1 MGVAI
6 IGMARPL
13 RIEYEG
19 AFYHVTS
26 RGNERKEIF
35 SGPKDYERFKH
46 YLREAQDKYDFLL
59 HGYVLMTNHYHLI
72 LETNK
77 ANLHQ
82 IMHYLNGS
90 YTTYFNLRNGRSGH
104 LFQGRYK
111 GIVVDVDNYLLELSC
126 YLHLNPVRAG
136 MVKRPEEY
144 AHSSYRSFIGLG
156 KKKEGIASRD
166 RIWGMISGDRRRAAQ
181 KYRKYVEE
189 GIKRDNRNPLKSIY
203 GGSILGSREFVQELL
218 EKEEVKNPES
228 EEISCRRQLKAMRG
242 MEDVIVDVSSY
253 FNVPVNGVLEGKGA
267 MRDIAI
273 YFGKKYTG
281 LTNREIGE
289 RVGGLSYSGVT
300 RVSQRFQ
307 EKLAKNKLLR
317 RQVQEIDDRISN
329 VKG

>member
-1 MGVAI
+1 
-6 IGMARPL
+6 MARPL

-35 SGPKDYERFKH
+35 RVKDDYERFKH
-46 YLREAQDKYDFLL
+46 YVSEAQDKYDFLL

-90 YTTYFNLRNGRSGH
+90 YTTYFNRMNGRSGH

-111 GIVVDVDNYLLELSC
+111 GIVIDVDNYLLELSR

-144 AHSSYRSFIGLG
+144 AHSSYRLFIGLG
-156 KKKEGIASRD
+156 EKKEGIVSRD
-166 RIWGMISGDRRRAAQ
+166 RIWGMISGDRRRAPQ
-181 KYRKYVEE
+181 KYRRYVEE
-189 GIKRDNRNPLKSIY
+189 GMKKESRNPLKTLY
-203 GGSILGSREFVQELL
+203 GGAILGSGEFVQELL
-218 EKEEVKNPES
+218 KKKEVKNLKD
-228 EEISCRRQLKAMRG
+228 EEISCRRQLKATKG
-242 MEDVIVDVSSY
+242 MEDLILDVSSY
-253 FNVPVNGVLEGKGA
+253 FSVQRSKVLEEKGTL
-267 MRDIAI
+267 RDIAI

-289 RVGGLSYSGVT
+289 RFGGLSYSGVT
-300 RVSQRFQ
+300 RVSQRFE
-307 EKLAKNKLLR
+307 EKLAKNMTLR
-317 RQVQEIDDRISN
+317 GQVEEIDNRISN

>member
-1 MGVAI
+1 
-6 IGMARPL
+6 MARPM

-35 SGPKDYERFKH
+35 RGPKDYERFKH
-46 YLREAQDKYDFLL
+46 YLSEAEDKYDFLL

-77 ANLHQ
+77 ANLHR

-90 YTTYFNLRNGRSGH
+90 YTTYFNRINGRSGH

-111 GIVVDVDNYLLELSC
+111 GIVIEVDNYLLELSR

-144 AHSSYRSFIGLG
+144 AHSSYRLFIGLG
-156 KKKEGIASRD
+156 KKKEKIVSRD
-166 RIWGMISGDRRRAAQ
+166 RIWGMISGDRRRAPQ
-181 KYRKYVEE
+181 KYRRYVEE
-189 GIKRDNRNPLKSIY
+189 GMKRDDRNPLKTIY
-203 GGSILGSREFVQELL
+203 GGAILGSGEFVQELL
-218 EKEEVKNPES
+218 KKGEVKRIKS
-228 EEISCRRQLKAMRG
+228 EEISCRRQLKATKG
-242 MEDVIVDVSSY
+242 IEALILDVSSY
-253 FNVPVNGVLEGKGA
+253 FNVQPSKVLEEKGA

-289 RVGGLSYSGVT
+289 RFGGLSYSGVT

-307 EKLAKNKLLR
+307 EKMAKNITLR
-317 RQVQEIDDRISN
+317 RQVEQIDDRISN

>member
-1 MGVAI
+1 
-6 IGMARPL
+6 MARPM

-35 SGPKDYERFKH
+35 LGPKDYERFKH
-46 YLREAQDKYDFLL
+46 YLSEAEDKYDFLL

-77 ANLHQ
+77 ANLHR

-90 YTTYFNLRNGRSGH
+90 YTTYFNRINGRSGH

-111 GIVVDVDNYLLELSC
+111 GIVIDVDNYLLELSR

-144 AHSSYRSFIGLG
+144 AHSSYRLFIGLG
-156 KKKEGIASRD
+156 KKKEKKVSRD
-166 RIWGMISGDRRRAAQ
+166 RIWGMISGDRRRVPQ
-181 KYRKYVEE
+181 KYRRYVEE
-189 GIKRDNRNPLKSIY
+189 GMKREDRNPLKTIY
-203 GGSILGSREFVQELL
+203 GGAILGSGEFVQELL
-218 EKEEVKNPES
+218 KKGEVKRIKS
-228 EEISCRRQLKAMRG
+228 EEISCRRQLKATKG
-242 MEDVIVDVSSY
+242 IEDLILDVSSY
-253 FNVPVNGVLEGKGA
+253 FNVQPSKVLEEKGA
-267 MRDIAI
+267 IRDIAI

-289 RVGGLSYSGVT
+289 RFGGLSYSGVS

-307 EKLAKNKLLR
+307 EKMARNITLR
-317 RQVQEIDDRISN
+317 RQVEQIDDRISN

>member
-1 MGVAI
+1 
-6 IGMARPL
+6 MARPI

-35 SGPKDYERFKH
+35 RGSEDYEHFKH
-46 YLREAQDKYDFLL
+46 YLSEAQDKYDFLL

-72 LETNK
+72 LETMK

-90 YTTYFNLRNGRSGH
+90 YTSCFNRMNGRSGH

-111 GIVVDVDNYLLELSC
+111 GIVIDVDNYLLELSR

-136 MVKRPEEY
+136 MVKGPEEY
-144 AHSSYRSFIGLG
+144 AYSSYRSFISLG
-156 KKKEGIASRD
+156 RRKEQIVFKD
-166 RIWGMISGDRRRAAQ
+166 RIWGMISGDRRGAPH
-181 KYRKYVEE
+181 KYRRYVEE
-189 GIKRDNRNPLKSIY
+189 GMKKESRNPLKSIY
-203 GGSILGSREFVQELL
+203 GGAILGSGEFIQELL
-218 EKEEVKNPES
+218 EKGEMKNLKS
-228 EEISCRRQLKAMRG
+228 EEISCRRQLRATKG
-242 MEDVIVDVSSY
+242 IEDLIVDVSSY
-253 FNVPVNGVLEGKGA
+253 FSVQPSKVLEEKRA
-267 MRDIAI
+267 IRDIAI

-289 RVGGLSYSGVT
+289 RFGGLSYSGVT
-300 RVSQRFQ
+300 RVSKRFE
-307 EKLAKNKLLR
+307 EKMAKNMTLK
-317 RQVQEIDDRISN
+317 RQVKEINERISN

>member
-1 MGVAI
+1 
-6 IGMARPL
+6 MARPM

-26 RGNERKEIF
+26 RGNERKEVF
-35 SGPKDYERFKH
+35 RGPEDYERFKH
-46 YLREAQDKYDFLL
+46 YVREAKDKYDFLL

-82 IMHYLNGS
+82 VMHYLNGS
-90 YTTYFNLRNGRSGH
+90 YTTYFNLKNGRSGH

-111 GIVVDVDNYLLELSC
+111 GIVIDVDNYLLELSR

-136 MVKRPEEY
+136 IVKRPEEY
-144 AHSSYRSFIGLG
+144 VHSSYRLFIGLG
-156 KKKEGIASRD
+156 KKKEGIVSRD
-166 RIWGMISGDRRRAAQ
+166 RIWGMISQDGRRAPG
-181 KYRKYVEE
+181 KYRRYVEE
-189 GIKRDNRNPLKSIY
+189 GMKKESRNPLKTLY
-203 GGSILGSREFVQELL
+203 GGTILGSGEFVQELL
-218 EKEEVKNPES
+218 KKGEIKNLKS
-228 EEISCRRQLKAMRG
+228 EEISCRRQLKAAKGVEELVRG
-242 MEDVIVDVSSY
+242 VSSY
-253 FNVPVNGVLEGKGA
+253 FNVPPNRVLERKGV

-289 RVGGLSYSGVT
+289 RFGGLSYSGVT
-300 RVSQRFQ
+300 RVSQRFE
-307 EKLAKNKLLR
+307 EKMAKNMTLR
-317 RQVQEIDDRISN
+317 RQVEEIDARISN

>member
-1 MGVAI
+1 
-6 IGMARPL
+6 MARPM

-35 SGPKDYERFKH
+35 GGPKDYARFKH
-46 YLREAQDKYDFLL
+46 YVSEAQDKYDFVL

-72 LETNK
+72 LETNR

-82 IMHYLNGS
+82 IMHYINGS
-90 YTTYFNLRNGRSGH
+90 YTTYFNRLNGRSGH

-111 GIVVDVDNYLLELSC
+111 GIVIDVDNYLLELSR

-136 MVKRPEEY
+136 MIKRPEEY
-144 AHSSYRSFIGLG
+144 GHSSYRFFIGLG
-156 KKKEGIASRD
+156 RKTEEIVTRD

-181 KYRKYVEE
+181 KYRRYVEE
-189 GIKRDNRNPLKSIY
+189 GMKRDFRNPLKTLY
-203 GGSILGSREFVQELL
+203 GGAILGSGEFVQELL
-218 EKEEVKNPES
+218 KSKGAKKVKD
-228 EEISCRRQLKAMRG
+228 EEISYRRQFKATKRI
-242 MEDVIVDVSSY
+242 EDLIVDVSSY
-253 FNVPVNGVLEGKGA
+253 FDVQPNKVLEEKGVI
-267 MRDIAI
+267 RDIGI

-289 RVGGLSYSGVT
+289 RFGGLSYSGVT
-300 RVSQRFQ
+300 RVSQRFE
-307 EKLAKNKLLR
+307 EKLTKDRTLKSR
-317 RQVQEIDDRISN
+317 VKEIDERISN

>member
-1 MGVAI
+1 
-6 IGMARPL
+6 MARPL

-26 RGNERKEIF
+26 RGNERKRIF
-35 SGPKDYERFKH
+35 HGPKDYERFKH
-46 YLREAQDKYDFLL
+46 YLAEAQDKYDFLL

-90 YTTYFNLRNGRSGH
+90 YTTYFNLKNGRSGH

-111 GIVVDVDNYLLELSC
+111 GIVIDVDNYLLELSR

-144 AHSSYRSFIGLG
+144 GHSSYRVFISLG
-156 KKKEGIASRD
+156 RKKEEIVYRD
-166 RIWGMISGDRRRAAQ
+166 RIWGMISGDRRRAPQ
-181 KYRKYVEE
+181 KYRRYVEE
-189 GIKRDNRNPLKSIY
+189 GIKRENRDPLKSIY
-203 GGSILGSREFVQELL
+203 GGAILGSGEFIQELL
-218 EKEEVKNPES
+218 EKGKVKEVKS
-228 EEISCRRQLKAMRG
+228 EEISCRRQLKATRG
-242 MEDVIVDVSSY
+242 IGDLIVDVSSY
-253 FNVPVNGVLEGKGA
+253 FSVPPGEVLEEKGA

-273 YFGKKYTG
+273 YFGKKYTS

-289 RVGGLSYSGVT
+289 RFGGLSYSGIT
-300 RVSQRFQ
+300 RVAQRFR
-307 EKLAKNKLLR
+307 EKMAKNMTLR
-317 RQVQEIDDRISN
+317 RQVEEIDKRISN

>member
-1 MGVAI
+1 M
-6 IGMARPL
+6 
-13 RIEYEG
+13 RIEYVG

-35 SGPKDYERFKH
+35 GGPKDYERFKH
-46 YLREAQDKYDFLL
+46 YLREAQDKYDFVL

-77 ANLHQ
+77 PNLHQ

-90 YTTYFNLRNGRSGH
+90 YTTYFNRLNGRSGH

-111 GIVVDVDNYLLELSC
+111 GIVIDVDNYLLELSR
-126 YLHLNPVRAG
+126 YLHLNPVRGG

-144 AHSSYRSFIGLG
+144 AYSSYRSFIGLG
-156 KKKEGIASRD
+156 RKREGIVSRD
-166 RIWGMISGDRRRAAQ
+166 RIWGMISGDERRAAQ
-181 KYRKYVEE
+181 KYRRYVEE
-189 GIKRDNRNPLKSIY
+189 GMKKESRNPLKTLY
-203 GGSILGSREFVQELL
+203 GGAILGSKDFVKELL
-218 EKEEVKNPES
+218 EKGEVKNPES
-228 EEISCRRQLKAMRG
+228 KDISCRRQLKATKG
-242 MEDVIVDVSSY
+242 IEDLILDVSSY
-253 FNVPVNGVLEGKGA
+253 FNVQPSKVLEEKGA
-267 MRDIAI
+267 IRDIAI

-289 RVGGLSYSGVT
+289 RFGGLSYSGVT

-307 EKLAKNKLLR
+307 GKMAKNTTLR
-317 RQVQEIDDRISN
+317 RQVEQIDDRISN

>member
-1 MGVAI
+1 
-6 IGMARPL
+6 MARPM
-13 RIEYEG
+13 RIEYVG

-35 SGPKDYERFKH
+35 GGPKDYERFKH
-46 YLREAQDKYDFLL
+46 YLREAQDKYDFVL

-77 ANLHQ
+77 PNLHQ

-90 YTTYFNLRNGRSGH
+90 YTTYFNRLNGRSGH

-111 GIVVDVDNYLLELSC
+111 GIVIDVDNYLLELSR
-126 YLHLNPVRAG
+126 YLHLNPVRGG

-144 AHSSYRSFIGLG
+144 AYSSYRSFIGLG
-156 KKKEGIASRD
+156 RKREGIVSRD
-166 RIWGMISGDRRRAAQ
+166 RIWGMISGDERRAAQ
-181 KYRKYVEE
+181 KYRRYVEE
-189 GIKRDNRNPLKSIY
+189 GMKKESRNPLKTLY
-203 GGSILGSREFVQELL
+203 GGAILGSKDFVKELL
-218 EKEEVKNPES
+218 EKGEVKNPES
-228 EEISCRRQLKAMRG
+228 KDISCRRQLKATKG
-242 MEDVIVDVSSY
+242 IEDLILDVSSY
-253 FNVPVNGVLEGKGA
+253 FNVQPSKVLEEKGA
-267 MRDIAI
+267 IRDIAI

-289 RVGGLSYSGVT
+289 RFGGLSYSGVT

-307 EKLAKNKLLR
+307 GKMAKNTTLR
-317 RQVQEIDDRISN
+317 RQVEQIDDRISN

>member
-1 MGVAI
+1 
-6 IGMARPL
+6 MARPM

-35 SGPKDYERFKH
+35 RVKEDYERFKH
-46 YLREAQDKYDFLL
+46 YISEAQDKYDFLL

-90 YTTYFNLRNGRSGH
+90 YTTYFNRSNGRSGH

-111 GIVVDVDNYLLELSC
+111 GVVIDVDNYLLELSR

-144 AHSSYRSFIGLG
+144 AHSSYRSYIGLG
-156 KKKEGIASRD
+156 KKKEGIVTRD
-166 RIWGMISGDRRRAAQ
+166 RIWGMISGGRRRATQ
-181 KYRKYVEE
+181 KYRRYVEE
-189 GIKRDNRNPLKSIY
+189 GMKKESRNPLKNLY
-203 GGSILGSREFVQELL
+203 GGAILGSGEFVQELL
-218 EKEEVKNPES
+218 RSKGPKKVKD
-228 EEISCRRQLKAMRG
+228 EEISYRRQFKATKKI
-242 MEDVIVDVSSY
+242 EDVIVDLSSY
-253 FNVPVNGVLEGKGA
+253 FDVQPSKVLEEKGV
-267 MRDIAI
+267 MRDIGI

-289 RVGGLSYSGVT
+289 RFGGLSYSGVT
-300 RVSQRFQ
+300 RVSQRFK
-307 EKLAKNKLLR
+307 EKLAKNMTLR
-317 RQVQEIDDRISN
+317 RRVEEIDETISN

>member
-1 MGVAI
+1 
-6 IGMARPL
+6 MARPI

-26 RGNERKEIF
+26 RGNERRDIF
-35 SGPKDYERFKH
+35 VGSEDYERFKH
-46 YLREAQDKYDFLL
+46 YISEAQDKYDFLL

-90 YTTYFNLRNGRSGH
+90 YTTYFNRLNGRSGH

-111 GIVVDVDNYLLELSC
+111 GIVIDVDNYLLELSR

-144 AHSSYRSFIGLG
+144 ALSSYRSFIGLT
-156 KKKEGIASRD
+156 KKKEGIVTRD

-181 KYRKYVEE
+181 KYRRYVEE
-189 GIKRDNRNPLKSIY
+189 GMKKESRNPLKTLY
-203 GGSILGSREFVQELL
+203 GGTILGSGEFVRELL
-218 EKEEVKNPES
+218 ENKGAKNVKD
-228 EEISCRRQLKAMRG
+228 EEISYRRQLRASKG
-242 MEDVIVDVSSY
+242 IEDLILHVGSY
-253 FNVPVNGVLEGKGA
+253 FNVQPSEVLGEKGA
-267 MRDIAI
+267 IRDIAI

-289 RVGGLSYSGVT
+289 RFGGLSYSGVT
-300 RVSQRFQ
+300 RASQRFE
-307 EKLAKNKLLR
+307 EKLIKNMLLR
-317 RQVQEIDDRISN
+317 RQVEEIDETISN